1 MRKISLAL
9 KGLARDLKVP
19 VVVLSQLSRD
29 VEKRDTKR
37 PMLSDLRDSGSIE
50 QDADVVMLLYR
61 EDYYKNSKK
70 ESNAAN
76 KKGGQLT
83 AAEKFELAKAA
94 QEKQRG
100 DAMPGDASYIEINVA
115 KNRNG
120 QTGMVGLFFYK
131 AYGRF
136 DSPSPEWEEQMRNIA
151 NNNMID

>member
-1 MRKISLAL
+1 MNETTTGPRMVRKVFS
-9 KGLARDLKVP
+9 
-19 VVVLSQLSRD
+19 SHLSRD

-61 EDYYKNSKK
+61 EDYYKGSKK

-76 KKGGQLT
+76 KKGGQLS

-94 QEKQRG
+94 QEKQMG
-100 DAMPGDASYIEINVA
+100 DSMPGDASYIEINVA

-120 QTGMVGLFFYK
+120 QTGIVGLFFYK
-131 AYGRF
+131 AFGRF
-136 DSPSPEWEEQMRNIA
+136 DAPSPEWEEQMRNIA
-151 NNNMID
+151 NNTMID